1 MPVNAHLPSVMQ
13 CVRLLFR
20 KTKCCQEWFCT
31 VDDNATIIIIS
42 LKPKSLHGYA
52 IYFVDRS
59 KGQRQ
64 KKIHIMS
71 EYYPPLLFQTF
82 NTNENVFLY
91 EGFTKKQI
99 ENTSVYG
106 TKLSKL
112 NMNPNLISKYDF
124 QPNSSR

>member
-1 MPVNAHLPSVMQ
+1 
-13 CVRLLFR
+13 
-20 KTKCCQEWFCT
+20 
-31 VDDNATIIIIS
+31 
-42 LKPKSLHGYA
+42 
-52 IYFVDRS
+52 
-59 KGQRQ
+59 
-64 KKIHIMS
+64 MS

-99 ENTSVYG
+99 ENRSVYG
-106 TKLSKL
+106 PKLSKL